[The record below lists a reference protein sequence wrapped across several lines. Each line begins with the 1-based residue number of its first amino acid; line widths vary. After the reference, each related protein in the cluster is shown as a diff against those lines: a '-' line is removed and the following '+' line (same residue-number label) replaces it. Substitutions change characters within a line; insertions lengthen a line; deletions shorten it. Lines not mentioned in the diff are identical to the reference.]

1 MSKLEAITVEHD
13 GPVAVITLCRP
24 EVLNALNS
32 TLQDELY
39 STFHELDADDRT
51 NAIVVTGSGD
61 RAFSAGADIKEMAR
75 RQQES
80 MSNPSSD
87 HSEDAWRLAVAR
99 KPTIGA
105 LNGLAFGGGAVM
117 ASSFDIRVGCSR
129 TKFRFLAVSY
139 GRINSTWL
147 LPEIVGRPVALDLLM
162 TARVVEAEEA
172 YRIGLLN
179 RLVEPEEV
187 LPEALRIGH
196 AIAANDARMVQAAK
210 RLVNDAPGATRRH
223 WHDAER
229 DAMRGDNKPTPV
241 TEAFSDFLARKGL

>member
-32 TLQDELY
+32 TLQHELY
-39 STFHELDADDRT
+39 TTFQELDADAQT

-75 RQQES
+75 LQQEGGS
-80 MSNPSSD
+80 SPSAR
-87 HSEDAWRLAVAR
+87 HTEDAWDLANAR

-105 LNGLAFGGGAVM
+105 LNGLAYGGGAVL
-117 ASSFDIRVGCSR
+117 ASSFDIRVGCPR

-147 LPEIVGRPVALDLLM
+147 LPEIVGRPDALDLLM

-196 AIAANDARMVQAAK
+196 AIAANDPRMVQAAK
-210 RLVNDAPGATRRH
+210 QLVNHAPGGTRRQ

-229 DAMRGDNKPTPV
+229 DAMRGDNVPTPV
-241 TEAFSDFLARKGL
+241 TEAFSDFLARKGF

>member
-75 RQQES
+75 RQQEG

-147 LPEIVGRPVALDLLM
+147 LPRSSAS
-162 TARVVEAEEA
+162 
-172 YRIGLLN
+172 
-179 RLVEPEEV
+179 RL
-187 LPEALRIGH
+187 RS
-196 AIAANDARMVQAAK
+196 
-210 RLVNDAPGATRRH
+210 T
-223 WHDAER
+223 
-229 DAMRGDNKPTPV
+229 
-241 TEAFSDFLARKGL
+241 S